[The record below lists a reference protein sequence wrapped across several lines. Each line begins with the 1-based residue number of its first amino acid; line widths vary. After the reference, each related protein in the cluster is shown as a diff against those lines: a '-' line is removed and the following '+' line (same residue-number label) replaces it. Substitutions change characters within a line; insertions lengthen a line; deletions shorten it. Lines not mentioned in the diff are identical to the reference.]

1 MNLCLSAFERRV
13 GRPRF
18 RIRAKSGHKGVGA
31 VTRARLV
38 ISPTMLR
45 LARPAIL
52 VWICRMLRSVEV
64 ASATISLTTC
74 CGVGGLPRC
83 FPRAFAARIPAV
95 TRSLISDDSSSAIAP
110 MMVNIARPIGLL
122 VST

>member
-1 MNLCLSAFERRV
+1 VTASADPVGPGQPGSLPRQGAGSVKRV
-13 GRPRF
+13 RF
-18 RIRAKSGHKGVGA
+18 A
-31 VTRARLV
+31 

-52 VWICRMLRSVEV
+52 AWICRMLRSVDV
-64 ASATISLTTC
+64 ASATISLTMC

-83 FPRAFAARIPAV
+83 LPRASAARIPAI
-95 TRSLISDDSSSAIAP
+95 TRSLISDDSSSAMAP
-110 MMVNIARPIGLL
+110 MMVNIARPRGLS